1 MLPDTQIFIS
11 EPDKDLESV
20 YDPKQSD
27 SDNVV
32 VATASCDNSD
42 DEIPRAQPI
51 SDNDRDIPLA
61 REAQLGNATKPK
73 PRHSFK

>member
-20 YDPKQSD
+20 YDPMQLDSD
-27 SDNVV
+27 SVV
-32 VATASCDNSD
+32 VATASCGNGD

-51 SDNDRDIPLA
+51 IDDDHDIPLA